1 VKFIPNISFYS
12 LFTEWKKRQ
21 WKTCKNEDSA
31 LVVAAWFGRGTK
43 QFKKLKPTICT
54 LDLQVVHFLNQ
65 NYIVQCTMYMLPW
78 HGPWQAYNI
87 DFVHGQKNKL
97 QIYLTNNNFLLF
109 NNQITISCYSIIK
122 KGKVEPLGR
131 AIAKSLWLLWKL
143 LLECL
148 RSNRQ
153 AGGPITWYA
162 RAIRDLQG
170 RWSRSPLSGP
180 RPYCDSDIVRPTI
193 PRVTQKV

>member
-1 VKFIPNISFYS
+1 MVLCNSSQISVS
-12 LFTEWKKRQ
+12 IRSSQNERQ

-97 QIYLTNNNFLLF
+97 QIYL
-109 NNQITISCYSIIK
+109 Y
-122 KGKVEPLGR
+122 E
-131 AIAKSLWLLWKL
+131 
-143 LLECL
+143 
-148 RSNRQ
+148 
-153 AGGPITWYA
+153 
-162 RAIRDLQG
+162 
-170 RWSRSPLSGP
+170 
-180 RPYCDSDIVRPTI
+180 
-193 PRVTQKV
+193 